1 MGKYGRLVK
10 RAVESV
16 DYWAQ
21 AAMRRFVL
29 DINNRMS
36 EQDISRVDLA
46 RKLGISPAYV
56 TKALRGDVNFTLET
70 MTKFALAVGGK
81 LHIEVVNRDMSPR
94 WRPMEWHLQRRSD
107 AVAPGH
113 TMRLQLDLDNIP
125 ANEPECDTQTM
136 MERAA

>member
-29 DINNRMS
+29 DINSRMS
-36 EQDISRVDLA
+36 DQDISRAELA
-46 RKLGISPAYV
+46 KKLGTSPAYV

-70 MTKFALAVGGK
+70 MTKLALAVGGK

-94 WRPMEWHLQRRSD
+94 WRPMEWHLQRRND
-107 AVAPGH
+107 VVAIGQ
-113 TMRLQLDLDNIP
+113 TMKLQLELENLP
-125 ANEPECDTQTM
+125 ANDPKCESQTM
-136 MERAA
+136 SERAA